1 MVRGSQAPDR
11 SPTVM
16 PLIFAGSGFSC
27 RAHLTGLHAYGYARI
42 STGITRQCSTPLP
55 PPLPAQCLR
64 MRATA
69 SPATSEMALG
79 DEHATLEVCT
89 RPRKLEAE
97 ATAPRVNWGPRHSK
111 HIDGSV
117 LVWIERVRCQGE
129 TRELKPGRN
138 RTAGERPGA

>member
-55 PPLPAQCLR
+55 PPLPGAMIAHARDGEPGHIANGPRRRARHTRTVHETSKARSGGHRSARQLR
-64 MRATA
+64 
-69 SPATSEMALG
+69 SPAIAST
-79 DEHATLEVCT
+79 
-89 RPRKLEAE
+89 
-97 ATAPRVNWGPRHSK
+97 
-111 HIDGSV
+111 
-117 LVWIERVRCQGE
+117 
-129 TRELKPGRN
+129 
-138 RTAGERPGA
+138 